1 MKSNLQTYTD
11 IAILTKFSSRDFTI
25 WPDRMKQ
32 QRVQLCPESV
42 VDWHEGEVLD
52 DFTFEQ
58 KQACKRVVSYHEKP
72 KGELNAAIQMR

>member
-1 MKSNLQTYTD
+1 
-11 IAILTKFSSRDFTI
+11 
-25 WPDRMKQ
+25 MKQ